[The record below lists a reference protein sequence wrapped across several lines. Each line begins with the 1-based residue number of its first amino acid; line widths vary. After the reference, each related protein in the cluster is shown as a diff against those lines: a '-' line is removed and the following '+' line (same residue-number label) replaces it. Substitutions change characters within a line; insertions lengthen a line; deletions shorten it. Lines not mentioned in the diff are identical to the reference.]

1 VRMRGVLVRV
11 SGWRRRV
18 AALASSM
25 RGVVSTM
32 GDERQQQGEQG
43 LGGEEA
49 QRVEQEGT
57 RQQQSVQAREAAGD
71 VGAQGD
77 VEAQQ
82 RSAEAAAA
90 ASPDERA
97 QRAHEGQE

>member
-1 VRMRGVLVRV
+1 
-11 SGWRRRV
+11 
-18 AALASSM
+18 M

-32 GDERQQQGEQG
+32 GDERQQQQGEQG